1 MDREESPGAQ
11 ERDVLVEGGEHARVA
26 RYIALEREKDQ
37 LRRERDHLI
46 LDLAASLGP
55 AVLAQRFGVEPPV
68 IAKLL
73 EGARRRLNSAPGEDD
88 DLRAEIVARRVR
100 ATEPRWVVADAHF
113 AALGRASG

>member
-1 MDREESPGAQ
+1 MSCSGAPAGDPRRRHPAFCGKSFTSAVRRLGDTSAMDREQSPGAQ

-55 AVLAQRFGVEPPV
+55 AVLAQRFGVEAPV

-73 EGARRRLNSAPGEDD
+73 EGAHGRLNS
-88 DLRAEIVARRVR
+88 
-100 ATEPRWVVADAHF
+100 
-113 AALGRASG
+113 